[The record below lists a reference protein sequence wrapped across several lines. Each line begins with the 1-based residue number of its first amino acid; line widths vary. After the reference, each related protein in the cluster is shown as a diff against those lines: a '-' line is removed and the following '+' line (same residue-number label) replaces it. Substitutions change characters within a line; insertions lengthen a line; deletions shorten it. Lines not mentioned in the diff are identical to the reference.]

1 MFTCKVFV
9 LIFQCLVLFSSTL
22 STLKNTRLLV
32 GADKDKC
39 FSKCLGFLK
48 PILDL
53 KWHDINIFFL
63 LLLFFFLLMLHRAA
77 GRGEDMDLCLKGI
90 LILAQHEFI

>member
-9 LIFQCLVLFSSTL
+9 LIFQRLVLFSSTL

-39 FSKCLGFLK
+39 FGKCLGFLK
-48 PILDL
+48 SILDL
-53 KWHDINIFFL
+53 K
-63 LLLFFFLLMLHRAA
+63 
-77 GRGEDMDLCLKGI
+77 
-90 LILAQHEFI
+90 